1 MGDFSRKRGGK
12 ENAPASV
19 YAKPHTGSSP
29 KVELGNGYGNQDRG
43 DRLDDMVVSV
53 NAVKSKPYPETKT
66 SGIKMRGVGAATKG
80 VMCRGP
86 MA

>member
-12 ENAPASV
+12 ENGPASV

-29 KVELGNGYGNQDRG
+29 KVELGNGYGKTPKG
-43 DRLDDMVVSV
+43 DQLDDLCVSV
-53 NAVKSKPYPETKT
+53 NSFNSKSCPEPKT

-80 VMCRGP
+80 VMCKGP